1 MASDGLTAMK
11 EPENPYDSP
20 KDFSPKDFSNE
31 ATEREPEG
39 YISAA
44 IACFFLL
51 AIIALFFIFFLG
63 GIFSMGG

>member
-11 EPENPYDSP
+11 EPENPYD
-20 KDFSPKDFSNE
+20 SPKDFSNE

-63 GIFSMGG
+63 GIFSMGVDLD